1 MRSSKQTE
9 SPAQSW
15 LCHGRVLLMPF
26 KSLPFYPVWV
36 LKRDQR
42 SSALEATLPPPSP
55 PSSVKC
61 RADQPIYINV
71 KGETMLFWWEC
82 GCRDVNAAGG
92 RSLGH
97 RHDTSAAAR
106 PDTGSLGTG
115 TNQGQATAVPASDC
129 KCSASQ
135 DREGFISVYEAH
147 YYPIISS
154 YLHLSRV
161 LSFSPFHLSSSPWLQ
176 AGLHNS
182 SHNFC

>member
-1 MRSSKQTE
+1 MCSSKRTE

-61 RADQPIYINV
+61 RADQPSYINV
-71 KGETMLFWWEC
+71 KRETMLFWGER

-97 RHDTSAAAR
+97 RHDTSAAAWPQTR
-106 PDTGSLGTG
+106 AAWA
-115 TNQGQATAVPASDC
+115 QGLTKDRQQLYLLLTATAQLARMGRDLFLC
-129 KCSASQ
+129 
-135 DREGFISVYEAH
+135 
-147 YYPIISS
+147 
-154 YLHLSRV
+154 L
-161 LSFSPFHLSSSPWLQ
+161 
-176 AGLHNS
+176 
-182 SHNFC
+182 